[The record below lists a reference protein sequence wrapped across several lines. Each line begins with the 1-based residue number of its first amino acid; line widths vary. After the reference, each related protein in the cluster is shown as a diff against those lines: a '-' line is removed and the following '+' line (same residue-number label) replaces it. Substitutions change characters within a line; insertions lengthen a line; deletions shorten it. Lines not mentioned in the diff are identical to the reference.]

1 MNRLRNANQGVVT
14 SFANPSQ
21 AIVQFPYANLNTST
35 TAIAG
40 AGTHSFLEYAT
51 NDGDSSYNALELSIH
66 RQLVRGLG
74 YQISYTWSHNMSDYV
89 DNLTGGSTPQ
99 NAYNYSQE
107 MSNSPFDQRHRF
119 VASGIWKL
127 PFGKDG
133 WVMNNDS
140 KAARFLGN
148 WQLNGILTLQTGTP
162 FTVAAADNSQ
172 TGGNHAAYANCL
184 SDPFA
189 NTTTSRAAISTQS
202 ASGVYIN
209 SNAFS
214 TPTPGT
220 FGSCRPRLVHG
231 PGLENV
237 DLSLFKQF
245 PLGEVRKIELR
256 FEFFNALNH
265 ANFANPAA
273 SLTNTTTF
281 GKVTSTVNDP
291 REIQMAG
298 KFYF

>member
-1 MNRLRNANQGVVT
+1 
-14 SFANPSQ
+14 
-21 AIVQFPYANLNTST
+21 VQFPYANLNTST

-51 NDGDSSYNALELSIH
+51 NDGNTSYNALELNVR
-66 RQLVRGLG
+66 RQMVKGLG
-74 YQISYTWSHNMSDYV
+74 YQISYTWAHNMANFV

-99 NAYNYSQE
+99 NAYDYAHE
-107 MSNSPFDQRHRF
+107 KSNSPFDQRHRF
-119 VASGIWKL
+119 VASGAWRL

-140 KAARFLGN
+140 KTARFLGN
-148 WQLNGILTLQTGTP
+148 WQFNGILTLQTGLPLNVT
-162 FTVAAADNSQ
+162 AADNSQ
-172 TGGNHAAYANCL
+172 TGGSHAAYANCI
-184 SDPFA
+184 SNPFA
-189 NTTTSRAAISTQS
+189 NTTTNRSAISTQS
-202 ASGVYIN
+202 FTGVYIN
-209 SNAFS
+209 PSAFS
-214 TPTPGT
+214 TPTAGT
-220 FGSCRPRLVHG
+220 FGSCRPRLLHG
-231 PGLENV
+231 PGAENV

-256 FEFFNALNH
+256 FEFFNAFNH

-281 GKVTSTVNDP
+281 GKVTATVNDP
-291 REIQMAG
+291 RQIQMAA